1 MVSPP
6 EIGDRVLDRYRLTR
20 VIGRGGVGTVF
31 AAEDERLGR
40 VVAIKVLGARGRS
53 VRNAD
58 ARLQREARTLAALV
72 HPNLVTLL
80 DYDVLPDGSPAMV
93 MELVD
98 GVTLQALLSAHR
110 FTPQEI
116 LRVLDQ
122 TLAALVACHER
133 GIVHRDLKP
142 GNLLV
147 DASTLAVKV
156 IDFGIVQLLGDEG
169 ATALTVNG
177 EVFGSPR
184 FMAPEQWQQRQV
196 DPRTDVYALG
206 LIGYCMVLGEHF
218 IRDRNPVMV
227 FEHHLR
233 GARPPLTTTRGG
245 HPVPPA
251 LATALARAAS
261 PEPDDRF
268 ASAQAMRDALAGL
281 GAGAPIDLD
290 LHAVEQTPV
299 VEPYDATEVTEAVAA
314 ASSME
319 RPLEAVDDDFFDD
332 DGETL
337 VAEAPED
344 LDPPPAAA
352 RERVR
357 FGVPGGVS
365 TQITKGDVERALS
378 AGPPAGMPMLDPG
391 ATPRTPSAAPGA
403 GAPPGDAPRVPPPAG
418 PRLPPRTGPVGA
430 SPPERDVASGAPAP
444 RPVAPRPV
452 PVAAPAPSSVAP
464 EASDGPPWS
473 LLAAVLCGVAVG
485 AGLLYWLV

>member
-1 MVSPP
+1 MASPP
-6 EIGDRVLDRYRLTR
+6 DIGDVVLERYRLTR

-31 AAEDERLGR
+31 AADDERLGR
-40 VVAIKVLGARGRS
+40 TVAVKVLGARGRS

-93 MELVD
+93 MEFVD
-98 GVTLQALLSAHR
+98 GVNLQSLLSAHA
-110 FTPQEI
+110 FTPEEI

-133 GIVHRDLKP
+133 GVIHRDLKP

-147 DASTLAVKV
+147 DASSMAVKV

-184 FMAPEQWQQRQV
+184 FMAPEQWQQGLV
-196 DPRTDVYALG
+196 DARTDLYALG
-206 LIGYCMVLGEHF
+206 LIGYCMVLGQHF
-218 IRDRNPVMV
+218 IRQRNPVAV

-233 GARPPLTTTRGG
+233 GPRPPLTATGAG
-245 HPVPPA
+245 CPVPPA
-251 LATALARAAS
+251 LAAALARAAS
-261 PEPDDRF
+261 PRPEDRF
-268 ASAQAMRDALAGL
+268 ESAQQMRDALAGL
-281 GAGAPIDLD
+281 GAGAPIAAD
-290 LHAVEQTPV
+290 LHTVDRAPALDGF
-299 VEPYDATEVTEAVAA
+299 DATEVTEAVAA

-319 RPLEAVDDDFFDD
+319 QPIEAIDDDFFDD
-332 DGETL
+332 DGETV
-337 VAEAPED
+337 VAEAPEAVET
-344 LDPPPAAA
+344 PPPPT

-378 AGPPAGMPMLDPG
+378 AGPPAAMPVLALGVP
-391 ATPRTPSAAPGA
+391 AAAVPDA
-403 GAPPGDAPRVPPPAG
+403 AAEVPGAPPAPASAPPRPPAPASAPPRPRVP
-418 PRLPPRTGPVGA
+418 
-430 SPPERDVASGAPAP
+430 SSAPLSA
-444 RPVAPRPV
+444 RPMPRPV
-452 PVAAPAPSSVAP
+452 PTAAPPPADRADAP
-464 EASDGPPWS
+464 EGPPWS